1 MIRWVEKSYSA
12 RHLNSTK
19 SHIKKKKFC
28 ASKLHKQESIQ
39 SNVYCY
45 SSKYAHK
52 YFFSFNV
59 ICVSFLVLISV
70 YDFSFITA
78 YSKTAPVSPTRY
90 PYSFVLISLS
100 IRDIADFAYLLFFDS
115 GGFFWCTIICI
126 FDMFGATESHV
137 KIMWF
142 YSDMKDDYSETKK
155 PRKSEKLYVFYRNCT
170 FFLDFLPY
178 TFHIMYVSTQL
189 QKVSNLLK
197 IEI

>member
-115 GGFFWCTIICI
+115 GGISLMYYYMYLWYVWCNRITCQNNVI
-126 FDMFGATESHV
+126 
-137 KIMWF
+137 
-142 YSDMKDDYSETKK
+142 
-155 PRKSEKLYVFYRNCT
+155 
-170 FFLDFLPY
+170 
-178 TFHIMYVSTQL
+178 L
-189 QKVSNLLK
+189 QWHERRLFRD
-197 IEI
+197 